1 MATRRS
7 TSQARRRR
15 VHKTRSTEHVYGV
28 PVPEG
33 LHEAIE
39 TERSNLSKA
48 ESVLGC
54 LAISMEYEADSEDKP
69 YYPDVAQLARELVR
83 QSINGL
89 DSLVLQQRLL
99 RNKVKESHGP
109 PRIEGA
115 YPVLHPIDFM
125 HLGGFVPRRA
135 ARGLANHFLIR
146 AAPSLVAQ

>member
-7 TSQARRRR
+7 VSKAPRDRNNKVRRP
-15 VHKTRSTEHVYGV
+15 VEHVYGV

-39 TERSNLSKA
+39 DERDNLSKA

-54 LAISMEYEADSEDKP
+54 LAISMEYEADSVNGP

-83 QSINGL
+83 KSINGL

-99 RNKVKESHGP
+99 RNKIKESSELSFAQGGYAVLDSVGAIP
-109 PRIEGA
+109 CVYRSAAGGRPRALTIE
-115 YPVLHPIDFM
+115 M
-125 HLGGFVPRRA
+125 S
-135 ARGLANHFLIR
+135 LA
-146 AAPSLVAQ
+146 